1 MSLAHQLLLI
11 ALNTSE
17 MLHCF
22 RVRACFVVADVR
34 TLSALVDVHVNEFVE
49 TTTRVLKANG
59 YNEREKL
66 RDVHEQDLHTYR
78 ESSMVARCL

>member
-1 MSLAHQLLLI
+1 MSLAHQLFLI

-22 RVRACFVVADVR
+22 RESVFRCADVR